1 MKINVNAFQHR
12 IINESVSNVSE
23 LLWFNFFCLV
33 FVLCFKH
40 KFKCFLLFGDTYFQ
54 MFVLFLY
61 LTIKKKII
69 LFPVFLSLFLSFF
82 AHLLV
87 NLYCLRCAIFFF
99 PLYIINLSYYY
110 LLCLLY
116 CLFWTKVSKLLFC
129 WSFLFFVHSTN
140 SFFFYLS
147 LLQ

>member
-1 MKINVNAFQHR
+1 MKTNVNAFQPR
-12 IINESVSNVSE
+12 IIDERVSNVSE

-33 FVLCFKH
+33 FVVLNINL
-40 KFKCFLLFGDTYFQ
+40 KCFLLFGDTYLQ

-61 LTIKKKII
+61 LTIKKNI
-69 LFPVFLSLFLSFF
+69 LFLVFLSLFLSFF
-82 AHLLV
+82 AHPLV

-99 PLYIINLSYYY
+99 PLYIIHLSYYY

-129 WSFLFFVHSTN
+129 WSFLFFVDSTN

>member
-1 MKINVNAFQHR
+1 
-12 IINESVSNVSE
+12 
-23 LLWFNFFCLV
+23 
-33 FVLCFKH
+33 
-40 KFKCFLLFGDTYFQ
+40 

-61 LTIKKKII
+61 LTIKKNI

-99 PLYIINLSYYY
+99 PFIHHSFV
-110 LLCLLY
+110 LLLPPMSTVL
-116 CLFWTKVSKLLFC
+116 
-129 WSFLFFVHSTN
+129 SFLDKGLEITVLLVI
-140 SFFFYLS
+140 SFLCSFNQLFLFLF